1 MSQVSN
7 HPVRLIACSEDA
19 RCNGSAGEAG
29 GFSNRYKHGDEGS
42 LPSSPCVRQSGQ
54 RIDTENPRSNSGSE
68 SSDAYCLPVGAVY
81 AAGMMSSGRSDSLD
95 ARSRSL
101 LRTLIAQYIADGH
114 PVGSR
119 TLAKSS
125 GLDVSPATIR
135 NIMSD
140 LEEAGLVAAPHTSSG
155 RIPTAQGYRM
165 FVDSLLEMRPLG
177 EPQVEQLR
185 RELPTGA
192 ATPALLG
199 SASALLSEITRFV
212 GVVSVPRH
220 DEFPF
225 RHIDFV
231 ALDAHR
237 ILVILVFT
245 DGQVQNRVIETQQL
259 YSPSDLEQTA
269 NFFNVNYAGMR
280 LDEIR
285 RRLLREMREEGARL
299 NRLLATAV
307 EVAQAAFQ
315 SPADNDML
323 VSGQT
328 NLMGINEL
336 SEVDRL
342 RDLFDA
348 FQRKRDL
355 LQLLERC
362 SKAEG
367 VRLFIGEESGF
378 AALGGYSLV
387 TAPYG
392 VGNRVLGVLGVI
404 GPTRMAYE
412 RVIPVVAT
420 TAQLISGALNR
431 SAAPP

>member
-1 MSQVSN
+1 
-7 HPVRLIACSEDA
+7 
-19 RCNGSAGEAG
+19 
-29 GFSNRYKHGDEGS
+29 
-42 LPSSPCVRQSGQ
+42 
-54 RIDTENPRSNSGSE
+54 
-68 SSDAYCLPVGAVY
+68 
-81 AAGMMSSGRSDSLD
+81 MSSTNPHSLD
-95 ARSRSL
+95 PRSRSL
-101 LRTLIAQYIADGH
+101 LRTLIARYIAEGQ

-135 NIMSD
+135 NILAD
-140 LEEAGLVAAPHTSSG
+140 LEDAGLVAAPHTSAG
-155 RIPTAQGYRM
+155 RIPTAQGYRV
-165 FVDSLLEMRPLG
+165 FVDSLLEVRPLG

-185 RELPTGA
+185 RELPVSA
-192 ATPALLG
+192 ATPALLS
-199 SASALLSEITRFV
+199 SASTLLSEMTRFV

-231 ALDAHR
+231 ALDANR
-237 ILVILVFT
+237 VLVILVFT
-245 DGQVQNRVIETQQL
+245 DGQVQNRVIETVRA
-259 YSPSDLEQTA
+259 YTTSELEQTA
-269 NFFNVNYAGMR
+269 NFLNAHYAGMR
-280 LDEIR
+280 LEEIR
-285 RRLLREMREEGARL
+285 ARLLREMQEEGARL
-299 NRLLATAV
+299 NSLLASAV

-315 SPADNDML
+315 SPVDNDML

-328 NLMGINEL
+328 NLMGVHEIAD
-336 SEVDRL
+336 VDRL

-362 SKAEG
+362 SRAEG

-392 VGNRVLGVLGVI
+392 VDGRILGVLGVI

-412 RVIPVVAT
+412 RVIPVVAA
-420 TAQLISGALNR
+420 TAQLISGA
-431 SAAPP
+431 

>member
-1 MSQVSN
+1 MPVQAVATGGPCGRTDGVREASMSRK
-7 HPVRLIACSEDA
+7 PRCKAVRGIFRRAA
-19 RCNGSAGEAG
+19 R
-29 GFSNRYKHGDEGS
+29 
-42 LPSSPCVRQSGQ
+42 
-54 RIDTENPRSNSGSE
+54 
-68 SSDAYCLPVGAVY
+68 VY
-81 AAGMMSSGRSDSLD
+81 ARGMSPRPSFPLD

-101 LRTLIAQYIADGH
+101 LRTLIAQYIADGQ

-135 NIMSD
+135 NIMAD
-140 LEEAGLVAAPHTSSG
+140 LEEAGLVAAPHTSAG
-155 RIPTAQGYRM
+155 RIPTAQGYRV
-165 FVDSLLEMRPLG
+165 FVDSLLEVRPLE

-185 RELPTGA
+185 RELPTSA
-192 ATPALLG
+192 ATPHLLG
-199 SASALLSEITRFV
+199 SASTLLSEMTRFV
-212 GVVSVPRH
+212 GVVSVPKH

-231 ALDAHR
+231 ALDTSR
-237 ILVILVFT
+237 LLVILVFT
-245 DGQVQNRVIETQQL
+245 DGQVQNRVIETQHA
-259 YSPSDLEQTA
+259 YTASELEQTA
-269 NFFNVNYAGMR
+269 NYLNTQFAGMR

-285 RRLLREMREEGARL
+285 ARLLREMRDEGARL
-299 NRLLATAV
+299 NRLLAAAV
-307 EVAQAAFQ
+307 DVAQQAFQ

-328 NLMGINEL
+328 NLMGVHEL
-336 SEVDRL
+336 AEVDRL

-362 SKAEG
+362 ARADG

-412 RVIPVVAT
+412 RVIPVVTA

-431 SAAPP
+431 SGAPQ